1 MKRVLVGVLLI
12 PAMVLV
18 AGLALRSDEILNF
31 ILRPV
36 DDTQYLCF
44 VPDAS
49 PLTGLASSTV
59 LQECSA
65 GKTVNIARGE
75 TIAVDLQN
83 SPGVDQTRTWHDFN
97 VSAASVLQTVIART
111 SRGDRRRTDLI
122 AVY

>member
-36 DDTQYLCF
+36 DDPQYLCF

-75 TIAVDLQN
+75 TIAVISRTLLA
-83 SPGVDQTRTWHDFN
+83 SIRRGPGTISTCRPHQCCKR
-97 VSAASVLQTVIART
+97 S
-111 SRGDRRRTDLI
+111 
-122 AVY
+122 